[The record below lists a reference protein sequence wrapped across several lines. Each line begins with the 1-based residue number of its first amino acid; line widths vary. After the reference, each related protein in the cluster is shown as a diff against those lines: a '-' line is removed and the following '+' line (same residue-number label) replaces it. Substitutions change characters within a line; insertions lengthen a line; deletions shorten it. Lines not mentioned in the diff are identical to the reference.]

1 MNNKYLL
8 IQTTNGDEKKKEYK
22 TLIEIANDLNV
33 DLHIIRKINHI
44 TEGRAE
50 HVRPHHNHKNIYETI
65 KIHDIKK
72 QIKAI

>member
-8 IQTTNGDEKKKEYK
+8 IQTTNGEEKKQEYK

-44 TEGRAE
+44 TEGR
-50 HVRPHHNHKNIYETI
+50 
-65 KIHDIKK
+65 
-72 QIKAI
+72 

>member
-8 IQTTNGDEKKKEYK
+8 IQTTNGEEKKQEYK

-44 TEGRAE
+44 TEGRAD
-50 HVRPHHNHKNIYETI
+50 HVRPHHGHKNIYETI
-65 KIHDIKK
+65 KIYNIKK
-72 QIKAI
+72 QIKTI